1 MSQTK
6 SIRPTDV
13 SKYKNFIITAL
24 QTIVTIALA
33 FVMTLIGCRFRI
45 EEFNWI
51 MFVMTFVLSTYMKAV
66 YTEYQK
72 KKELE
77 KEDITTLENTI
88 NLDKKEIFAAEKN
101 KEFEKEVERI
111 NAMNKLDAYI
121 SLLDNI
127 PENKKSENIKWLRKW
142 AYSYFK
148 ALELKQNTDEFE
160 IEKNIGSVKWV
171 KYDHLFWHFRK
182 VKYEKIESSKLFAFG
197 KNGRKRAKKY
207 SFSAVAASLNRI
219 VVPLTVTT
227 IFSLIFGLLAPDPQN
242 FTWELAMQ
250 LVSYLFSISLG
261 IWWGIRNGKAIIQ
274 EDYTEV
280 LNNVASLTR
289 EIKAEI
295 LPKTAGKEEIKN
307 DTN

>member
-219 VVPLTVTT
+219 VVPLTVTQ
-227 IFSLIFGLLAPDPQN
+227 I
-242 FTWELAMQ
+242 
-250 LVSYLFSISLG
+250 LFVI
-261 IWWGIRNGKAIIQ
+261 
-274 EDYTEV
+274 
-280 LNNVASLTR
+280 
-289 EIKAEI
+289 
-295 LPKTAGKEEIKN
+295 
-307 DTN
+307 